1 MAASN
6 DCGDVSWKVPMARLW
21 FPGNVPNISYHHWTA
36 GAALATSIAH
46 KGAVA
51 GAKALSASALDCL
64 LDPSLV
70 EQAKTSFRA
79 EIGDVVYEPLLPA
92 DQKPR
97 PDINRSAEHTSE
109 LQSLMRISYAV
120 FCLHNTI
127 DKKQPNLHSL

>member
-6 DCGDVSWKVPMARLW
+6 DSGDGSWKVPMTRLW
-21 FPGNVPNISYHHWTA
+21 FPGNIPNISYHHWTA

-64 LDPSLV
+64 MDPALIERV
-70 EQAKTSFRA
+70 KATFRA

-92 DQKPR
+92 EQKPR
-97 PDINRSAEHTSE
+97 QDINRD
-109 LQSLMRISYAV
+109 LMER
-120 FCLHNTI
+120 FRPLLE
-127 DKKQPNLHSL
+127 KQ